1 MCRDWFPPPSPSPS
15 TQTTKEES
23 NAMSI
28 HLASRLDRVKPSI
41 TLAVS
46 QKAADMRA
54 QGVDIISFGAGEPD
68 FETPTHIKDAAI
80 EGLSQGASK
89 YPAVGGITKLR
100 AAICATTEAVHGFQV
115 SPDQVLVSAGAKHS
129 LFNLFLA
136 LLNPGDEVIVPA
148 PYWVSYPEMVRLVG
162 AEAVCL
168 KAHPEKGFALDMDEL
183 RAAIND
189 KTRAIVLNSPSNPT
203 GAIYSR
209 ELLQNIADL
218 CVEKDILV
226 IADDIYRQLVYG
238 DGEYVSIASLG
249 EEIAKRTILIDGV
262 SKSYAMT
269 GWRIGWT
276 VGPKEVIKGM
286 TKIQGQ
292 STSGANHLAQIA
304 ATEALVGP
312 QGCVGEMRDAFDAR
326 RKRMVELLNGID
338 GVRCQEPKGAFYA
351 FPDVSSFIGKSGAS
365 GDTMTDD
372 VVLAGYLVEKG
383 VALVPGS
390 GFGCPGFVRL
400 SYASSMEDIDEGL
413 ARMKAALE
421 ELE

>member
-1 MCRDWFPPPSPSPS
+1 
-15 TQTTKEES
+15 
-23 NAMSI
+23 MSI
-28 HLASRLDRVKPSI
+28 RLASRLERVKPSI

-68 FETPTHIKDAAI
+68 FETPDHIKKAAI
-80 EGLSQGASK
+80 VGIDQGASK
-89 YPAVGGITKLR
+89 YPAVGGIAPLR
-100 AAICATTEAVHGFQV
+100 AAIAKATEAVHGFPV
-115 SPDQVLVSAGAKHS
+115 TPDQILVSAGAKHG

-136 LLNPGDEVIVPA
+136 LLDPGDEVIVPA
-148 PYWVSYPEMVRLVG
+148 PYWVSYPEMVRLAG

-168 KAHPEKGFALDMDEL
+168 KPHPEKGFALDMDEL
-183 RAAIND
+183 RAATTD
-189 KTRAIVLNSPSNPT
+189 RTRAIVLNSPSNPT
-203 GAIYSR
+203 GALYDR
-209 ELLQNIADL
+209 ELLQKIADF

-238 DGEYVSIASLG
+238 DCEYVSIASLG
-249 EEIAKRTILIDGV
+249 DEIAKRTILIDGV

-276 VGPKEVIKGM
+276 VGPKELIKGM

-312 QGCVGEMRDAFDAR
+312 QECVGEMREAFDGR
-326 RKRMVELLNGID
+326 RKRMVELLNGIE
-338 GVRCQEPKGAFYA
+338 GVHCQEPHGAFYA
-351 FPDVSSFIGKSGAS
+351 FPDVTSFIGKKSASGAKI
-365 GDTMTDD
+365 TDD
-372 VVLAGYLVEKG
+372 VALASYLVENG

-390 GFGCPGFVRL
+390 GFGCPGFARL
-400 SYASSMEDIDEGL
+400 SYASSMEDIEEGL
-413 ARMKAALE
+413 ARMKVALE
-421 ELE
+421 ALQ